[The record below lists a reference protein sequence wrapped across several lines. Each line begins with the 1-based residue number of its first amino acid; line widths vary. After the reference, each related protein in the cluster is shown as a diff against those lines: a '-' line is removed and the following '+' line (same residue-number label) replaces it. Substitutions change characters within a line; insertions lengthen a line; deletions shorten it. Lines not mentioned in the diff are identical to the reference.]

1 MTEANPE
8 DESSWRNVT
17 EEDKRQAKES
27 FKGFLV
33 LAVALVVVVAAL
45 AMLGGADGETVVDT
59 DNYQATTNTFTA
71 EEGAQATVSVE
82 NGGNG
87 YRTQVVVE
95 SPSGEVLLSEGVQD
109 SATYELNLQESG
121 EYTVRMEPGDS
132 SPQTSGAVEVTL
144 TS

>member
-8 DESSWRNVT
+8 DESSWRDVT
-17 EEDKRQAKES
+17 EEDKRQAKEN

-33 LAVALVVVVAAL
+33 IIAGLAVVIAAL
-45 AMLGGADGETVVDT
+45 AVLGGSGGETVVDT
-59 DNYQATTNTFTA
+59 DNYQATTNAFTA

-82 NGGNG
+82 NGGTG
-87 YRTQVVVE
+87 FRTHVVVE
-95 SPSGEVLLSEGVQD
+95 GPSGEILLSEEVQD
-109 SATYELNLQESG
+109 SATYKLDLQESG
-121 EYTVRMEPGDS
+121 EYTVRMQPADS